1 MPRSSQTALR
11 TEASQRGSSID
22 VITGW
27 IFFALLC
34 AFSFFVFD
42 SSDLSF
48 RITSA
53 LVLAVAAAYAVFAK
67 RHWAW
72 SFAFVCPLLMS
83 LYGIGQTLWSNQK
96 IVFNGIDKS
105 LYWFTAAIIGFL
117 ATQLFQ
123 ARALARHFRTA
134 IAIFASFEALLSVLE
149 QAAHTGKFFGLIP
162 SGYGAVYGTFNYYNS
177 FSQVIE
183 LALPITLWEGIGH
196 RKIKFPFLL
205 LAALQIGAV
214 VSSTSRAG
222 TILVYCELL
231 AVLVLAWLRR
241 RESMSLTVIGLAL
254 ALSLG
259 FTYVAGF
266 QHVVEKLIR
275 PDQLGNRSLVNKSS
289 LAMIESRPL
298 TGWGLGSYV
307 PVYRMFALYDDGT
320 WVNQAHNDYLEWAAE
335 GGIPYA
341 CIMLVLIVWTFRPAV
356 RSIWGVGVLALYLHA
371 LVDYPFA
378 HLSVC
383 GWYFALAGMLASSRL
398 DDTESRGRHRRL
410 ATRERSTPSPDLQ
423 TA

>member
-1 MPRSSQTALR
+1 MPCSSESQVSI
-11 TEASQRGSSID
+11 EASQRASSID

-27 IFFALLC
+27 LFFALLC
-34 AFSFFVFD
+34 AFSCLIFD

-48 RITSA
+48 RVTSA
-53 LVLAVAAAYAVFAK
+53 LVLVLAAAYALFAK
-67 RHWAW
+67 RRWTW
-72 SFAFVCPLLMS
+72 SLAFLCPLLMS
-83 LYGIGQTLWSNQK
+83 LYGMGQTLWSDQN
-96 IVFNGIDKS
+96 IVFNGVDKS
-105 LYWFTAAIIGFL
+105 LYWFTAAMIGFL
-117 ATQLFQ
+117 AAQLFQ
-123 ARALARHFRTA
+123 ARTIARHFRAA

-162 SGYGAVYGTFNYYNS
+162 SGYGSVYGTFNYYNS
-177 FSQVIE
+177 FSQVVE

-196 RKIKFPFLL
+196 RRIKFPFLL
-205 LAALQIGAV
+205 LAALEIGAV

-231 AVLVLAWLRR
+231 GVLALAWFRR
-241 RESMSLTVIGLAL
+241 RESMSLTVLGLAL

-266 QHVVEKLIR
+266 QHVVEKLR
-275 PDQLGNRSLVNKSS
+275 APDQLANRSLLNKSS
-289 LAMIESRPL
+289 IAMIEARPL

-356 RSIWGVGVLALYLHA
+356 RAIWGIGVLALCVHA

-383 GWYFALAGMLASSRL
+383 GWYFALAGMLTSSRL
-398 DDTESRGRHRRL
+398 DETEPRARHRQFAAREQSRL
-410 ATRERSTPSPDLQ
+410 SPGPR